1 MEPVVQ
7 QTSMAVPR
15 SVHIQEPSIAEVQ
28 VSAQQGAFAT
38 EQPRV
43 PSPEPSFDVNVQV
56 PNYGYWESVTAGHQ
70 TTALNAA
77 YDYINKPEFET
88 IRGYDPSIQIKLDET
103 KFGIFRTDA
112 QKEHLLRS
120 RSPDDYNWRT
130 KVLTEEAND
139 AKRIQQNTGM
149 AFVGMVADADIAVG
163 YGITKVANLAKLE
176 KVGRVAAHVTGNAA
190 ATASLMSAGNQV
202 RPMTTAE
209 IIEYT
214 LAVTAGSALGEVLR
228 TRSKVLAAPEP
239 VPPTVRAAD
248 IPVAPVD
255 LPKDIP
261 HTLKDNTF
269 SGTLNTNH
277 VTSGE
282 DITKILPEAPKGEFA
297 DNGKELGQSFYAGE
311 GNDFSWGTTIPGFDN
326 VGPRYTQ
333 DIKFDKA
340 LVIKPN
346 NLFDITKEFIGFDTA
361 KVTAKTDADMLDI
374 YDIQDGTARIIAGDT
389 TLPYGSMETL
399 YFNILKDAGVS
410 TKADFPLMSE
420 LTKRMRAAGYDGAIL
435 REFDGTGLSYNQ
447 VAAFKPDKQV
457 TNMQKLKE

>member
-43 PSPEPSFDVNVQV
+43 PSPEPSLDVNVQV

-77 YDYINKPEFET
+77 YDYIGKPEFET

-149 AFVGMVADADIAVG
+149 AFVGMVADVDIAVG

-176 KVGRVAAHVTGNAA
+176 KGGRVAAHVTGNAA
-190 ATASLMSAGNQV
+190 ATAGLMSAGNQV

-214 LAVTAGSALGEVLR
+214 LAVAAGSALGEVLR

-239 VPPTVRAAD
+239 APPT
-248 IPVAPVD
+248 I
-255 LPKDIP
+255 
-261 HTLKDNTF
+261 
-269 SGTLNTNH
+269 
-277 VTSGE
+277 
-282 DITKILPEAPKGEFA
+282 
-297 DNGKELGQSFYAGE
+297 
-311 GNDFSWGTTIPGFDN
+311 N
-326 VGPRYTQ
+326 V
-333 DIKFDKA
+333 
-340 LVIKPN
+340 
-346 NLFDITKEFIGFDTA
+346 E
-361 KVTAKTDADMLDI
+361 
-374 YDIQDGTARIIAGDT
+374 
-389 TLPYGSMETL
+389 
-399 YFNILKDAGVS
+399 
-410 TKADFPLMSE
+410 
-420 LTKRMRAAGYDGAIL
+420 
-435 REFDGTGLSYNQ
+435 
-447 VAAFKPDKQV
+447 
-457 TNMQKLKE
+457 